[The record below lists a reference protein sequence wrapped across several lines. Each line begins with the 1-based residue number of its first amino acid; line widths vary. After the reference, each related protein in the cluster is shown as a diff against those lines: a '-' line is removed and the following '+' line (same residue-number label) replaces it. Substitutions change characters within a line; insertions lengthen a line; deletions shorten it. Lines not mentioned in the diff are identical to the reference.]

1 MKSVTIAAIAV
12 LVYFSQ
18 AVDARKSK
26 KYMANA
32 NMAGS
37 KMIEN
42 PLKMHLADSRDLTE
56 EDDTRSGSKRQG
68 RRRRGSTTNINVKSC
83 NANFCDPGWEPYPNI
98 VAAMTG
104 YNILKGNA
112 YNFGTEQDPGFDNG
126 YIFVPVV
133 KDDDDRYTLHD
144 GVTVRAI
151 SKCDLTLT
159 TKSISTVKEFQKMNR
174 KIEGTYEGWKT
185 NPPVEISFN
194 VKKVGIKTELP
205 PLFESYGTA
214 NLDQRKNE
222 GFFVKRQGVLTLS
235 AATCALYSMRISRRF
250 PPPFKST
257 FQNAV
262 KTLSETTESGRKKEF
277 HRFIQ
282 DFGTHFLQQA
292 TIGARLSILRRY
304 SRETF
309 QRATAE
315 AIENCSKG
323 RLGYFFVKEEGRN
336 NCTGLDNV
344 DKRMIFND
352 IEREYIV
359 SYGSKPEKSLTEW
372 ANQEFDYPVP
382 IRMNLVPIIELFHDD
397 FMKHDA
403 QLKDLDYSGMKE
415 WMTPMYE
422 SYCEDVKGELGITH
436 CKPGD
441 VKKCGYNDD
450 CNPAFQDCIQTS
462 ATDFR
467 CDAKITKGYM
477 EIKLKDAMEAIQG
490 LMKAKDVVKMI
501 EDGEIGNL
509 HGVEVYIIVM
519 ASGYGEMGVAGDNAV
534 MVTRNSFRVALAW
547 ANIEDVGENDKL
559 QTDVRGSVG
568 EVCPEDAT
576 SSNSLNSIIRSINL
590 LGHNVQF
597 YLLVRE
603 PNEPNGKDPEKLGI
617 STTRPDIYQEGF
629 CRKSSKLIKVMTG
642 PGGGGISG

>member
-12 LVYFSQ
+12 LICLGQ
-18 AVDARKSK
+18 VDARQSK
-26 KYMANA
+26 KYMGNA
-32 NMAGS
+32 KIS
-37 KMIEN
+37 PPKMIEN
-42 PLKMHLADSRDLTE
+42 PLKMHAEDSKDLTE
-56 EDDTRSGSKRQG
+56 EDDTDSGSKRKMRG
-68 RRRRGSTTNINVKSC
+68 RRGSTTNVNVKSC

-98 VAAMTG
+98 VSAMTG

-133 KDDDDRYTLHD
+133 KDSDDRYTLHD

-159 TKSISTVKEFQKMNR
+159 TKSVSTVKAFQKMNR
-174 KIEGTYEGWKT
+174 KIEGMHEGWKT
-185 NPPVEISFN
+185 NPPVEVSFEAN
-194 VKKVGIKTELP
+194 RVGVSTELP
-205 PLFESYGTA
+205 PLFEAYGTA

-222 GFFVKRQGVLTLS
+222 EFFVRRQGVLTVS

-262 KTLSETTESGRKKEF
+262 KTLSEATEDDRKKEF

-292 TIGARLSILRRY
+292 TIGSRLSILRRY
-304 SRETF
+304 SRATF
-309 QRATAE
+309 QNATAE
-315 AIENCSKG
+315 AFENCSKG
-323 RLGYFFVKEEGRN
+323 RLSYFYVKEEGKN
-336 NCTGLDNV
+336 NCSSLD
-344 DKRMIFND
+344 DAGKTTIFND

-422 SYCEDVKGELGITH
+422 SYCEDVKGELGIAH

-441 VKKCGYNDD
+441 VRKCGYNDD
-450 CNPAFQDCIQTS
+450 CNPAYQDCIQTS
-462 ATDFR
+462 TTEFQ
-467 CDAKITKGYM
+467 CVSKITKTYM
-477 EIKLKDAMEAIQG
+477 ETKVRDAMEAIEG
-490 LMKAKDVVKMI
+490 YMKANDVLKMI
-501 EDGEIGNL
+501 EEGEIGSL

-519 ASGYGEMGVAGDNAV
+519 ASTYGELGVAGDNAV

-547 ANIEDVGENDKL
+547 ANTEDVGKDDKL
-559 QTDVRGSVG
+559 ESDARSHFDKTCR
-568 EVCPEDAT
+568 ETAT
-576 SSNSLNSIIRSINL
+576 SPSSLNSIIHEIDM
-590 LGHNVQF
+590 LGHNVKF
-597 YLLVRE
+597 FVLARE
-603 PNEPNGKDPEKLGI
+603 PRRTDAEKISI
-617 STTRPDIYQEGF
+617 STTMPDAFLIGH
-629 CRKSSKLIKVMTG
+629 CSRSSQSVKVMTG
-642 PGGGGISG
+642 PGAGGISG